1 MSTSPVA
8 ESPALPEPINLRA
21 VEDLMANRD
30 ALKTQLGRAIIGQ
43 DAVIENIWL
52 TILCGGHAL
61 LVGVPGL
68 AKTLLVRSLSRALAL
83 SFKRIQFTPDLMP
96 SDLIGT
102 NVFQPDSH
110 TFKFLPGPIF
120 CDILLADEINRTP
133 PKTQSALL
141 EAMEEH
147 QATVDGISRSLPEHF
162 FVIATQN
169 PIEYEGTF
177 PLPEAQT
184 DRFLFKIKVDYP
196 TPADELTL
204 LQQSP
209 FSGRVEDIVQPRA
222 TAADFETI
230 RREIEAIT
238 IDQTI
243 YDYTLRLVTASR
255 QSPQLALGASPRAG
269 RAWIRA
275 ARVLA
280 LLRERAFVTP
290 DDIKE
295 LAYPI
300 LRHRLV
306 RKAETEIEG
315 TTVEQVIDQLLA
327 SVEVPR

>member
-1 MSTSPVA
+1 MNSLLATR
-8 ESPALPEPINLRA
+8 ALEIRQEIRKIIVGQETV
-21 VEDLMANRD
+21 VENTLI
-30 ALKTQLGRAIIGQ
+30 ALLA
-43 DAVIENIWL
+43 
-52 TILCGGHAL
+52 GGHVIL
-61 LVGVPGL
+61 EGVPGL
-68 AKTLLVRSLSRALAL
+68 AKTLFARALAATL
-83 SFKRIQFTPDLMP
+83 SLQFRRIQFTPDLMP

-102 NVFQPDSH
+102 NVFQPDTQ
-110 TFKFLPGPIF
+110 TFKFLAGPIF
-120 CDILLADEINRTP
+120 TDVLLADEINRTP

-147 QATVDGISRSLPEHF
+147 QVTVDGVSRPLPGHF

-209 FSGRVEDIVQPRA
+209 FSRGVEETLKPVASADDF
-222 TAADFETI
+222 TAI
-230 RREIEAIT
+230 RREIEAVT
-238 IDQTI
+238 IEQSVC
-243 YDYTLRLVTASR
+243 DYVLRLLTASR
-255 QSPQLALGASPRAG
+255 QSPLLLLGASPRAG
-269 RAWIRA
+269 RSWLRA

-280 LLRERAFVTP
+280 VLRERAFVTP

-295 LAYPI
+295 LAFRV

-306 RKAETEIEG
+306 RQPETEIEG
-315 TTVEQVIDQLLA
+315 TPVESVIDQLLA

>member
-1 MSTSPVA
+1 MNSTLS
-8 ESPALPEPINLRA
+8 LRA
-21 VEDLMANRD
+21 AEIRKEIKKVIVGQETLIEKTLI
-30 ALKTQLGRAIIGQ
+30 ALLA
-43 DAVIENIWL
+43 
-52 TILCGGHAL
+52 GGHVIL
-61 LVGVPGL
+61 EGVPGL
-68 AKTLLVRSLSRALAL
+68 AKTLFARALAASL
-83 SFKRIQFTPDLMP
+83 HVSFRRIQFTPDLMP

-110 TFKFLPGPIF
+110 TFKFLPGPVF

-141 EAMEEH
+141 EAMEEK
-147 QATVDGISRSLPEHF
+147 QVTVDGTSLLLPEHF

-204 LQQSP
+204 LQQPP
-209 FSGRVEDIVQPRA
+209 FSGKVEDIVQPQA
-222 TAADFETI
+222 TAEDFATI
-230 RREIEAIT
+230 RGEIEAIT
-238 IDQTI
+238 IDQSI
-243 YDYTLRLVTASR
+243 YDYTLRLLSASR
-255 QSPQLALGASPRAG
+255 QSPMLALGASPRAG
-269 RAWIRA
+269 RNWIRA

-280 LLRERAFVTP
+280 SLRERAFVTP

-300 LRHRLV
+300 LRHRLI
-306 RKAETEIEG
+306 RKPETEIEG

>member
-1 MSTSPVA
+1 MNSTLATRAA
-8 ESPALPEPINLRA
+8 EIRQEIRKA
-21 VEDLMANRD
+21 V
-30 ALKTQLGRAIIGQ
+30 IGQ
-43 DAVIENIWL
+43 EALVEKTLIAL
-52 TILCGGHAL
+52 LAGGHVIL
-61 LVGVPGL
+61 EGVPGL
-68 AKTLLVRSLSRALAL
+68 AKTLFARALAASL
-83 SFKRIQFTPDLMP
+83 QVTFRRIQFTPDLMP
-96 SDLIGT
+96 ADLIGT

-120 CDILLADEINRTP
+120 ADILLADEINRTP

-147 QATVDGISRSLPEHF
+147 QATVDGVSHPLPEHF

-196 TPADELTL
+196 TPADEMIL
-204 LQQSP
+204 LQQPP
-209 FSGRVEDIVQPRA
+209 FSRKVEDIVQPRA
-222 TAADFETI
+222 SVEDFAAM
-230 RREIEAIT
+230 RREIET
-238 IDQTI
+238 VVLDQSI
-243 YDYTLRLVTASR
+243 YDYVLRLVTASR

-280 LLRERAFVTP
+280 ALRERAFVTP

-295 LAYPI
+295 LAYPV

-315 TTVEQVIDQLLA
+315 IAVEQIIDQLLA

>member
-1 MSTSPVA
+1 MNSILAT
-8 ESPALPEPINLRA
+8 RA
-21 VEDLMANRD
+21 AAIRQEIRKV
-30 ALKTQLGRAIIGQ
+30 IIGQ
-43 DAVIENIWL
+43 ETPVEKTLIAL
-52 TILCGGHAL
+52 LAGGHVIL
-61 LVGVPGL
+61 EGVPGL
-68 AKTLLVRSLSRALAL
+68 AKTLFARTLAATLHL

-102 NVFQPDSH
+102 NVFQPDTH

-120 CDILLADEINRTP
+120 ADILLADEINRTP

-147 QATVDGISRSLPEHF
+147 QVTVDGVSRPLPDHF

-196 TPADELTL
+196 TPADEMTL
-204 LQQSP
+204 LQSSP
-209 FSGRVEDIVQPRA
+209 YARPVAEVVQPQTSA
-222 TAADFETI
+222 DDFAAI
-230 RREIEAIT
+230 RREIEAVT

-243 YDYTLRLVTASR
+243 YDYVLRLVSTSR
-255 QSPQLALGASPRAG
+255 QSPLLALGASPRAG
-269 RAWIRA
+269 RNWIKA

-280 LLRERAFVTP
+280 SLRERNFITP

-306 RKAETEIEG
+306 RKPETEIEG
-315 TTVEQVIDQLLA
+315 TMVEQVIDQLLA

>member
-1 MSTSPVA
+1 MNSLLATRAA
-8 ESPALPEPINLRA
+8 EIRQEIKKVIVGQETLVEKTLIALLA
-21 VEDLMANRD
+21 
-30 ALKTQLGRAIIGQ
+30 
-43 DAVIENIWL
+43 
-52 TILCGGHAL
+52 GGHVIL
-61 LVGVPGL
+61 EGVPGL
-68 AKTLLVRSLSRALAL
+68 AKTLFARALAASL
-83 SFKRIQFTPDLMP
+83 QVTFKRIQFTPDLMP

-102 NVFQPDSH
+102 NIFQPGTN
-110 TFKFLPGPIF
+110 TFKFLSGPIF
-120 CDILLADEINRTP
+120 ADILLADEINRTP

-147 QATVDGISRSLPEHF
+147 QATVDGVVHALPEHF

-196 TPADELTL
+196 TPADEMTL
-204 LQQSP
+204 HQQRP
-209 FSGRVEDIVQPRA
+209 FSSRVEDIVQPKA
-222 TAADFETI
+222 SPADFAAI
-230 RREIEAIT
+230 RDEIAAVT

-243 YDYTLRLVTASR
+243 YDYTLRLLIASR
-255 QSPQLALGASPRAG
+255 QSPQLSLGASPRAG
-269 RAWIRA
+269 RAWLKA

-280 LLRERAFVTP
+280 ALRERTFVTP

-295 LAYPI
+295 LAYPV

-306 RKAETEIEG
+306 RTPETEIEG

>member
-1 MSTSPVA
+1 MNSTLATRAA
-8 ESPALPEPINLRA
+8 EIRQEIRKVIVGQEAL
-21 VEDLMANRD
+21 VEKTLI
-30 ALKTQLGRAIIGQ
+30 ALLA
-43 DAVIENIWL
+43 
-52 TILCGGHAL
+52 GGHVIL
-61 LVGVPGL
+61 EGVPGL
-68 AKTLLVRSLSRALAL
+68 AKTLFARALAASL
-83 SFKRIQFTPDLMP
+83 QVSFKRIQFTPDLMP

-110 TFKFLPGPIF
+110 TFKFLAGPLF
-120 CDILLADEINRTP
+120 ADILLADEINRTP

-147 QATVDGISRSLPEHF
+147 QATVDGVSYPLPEHF

-196 TPADELTL
+196 TPSDELIL
-204 LQQSP
+204 LQQAP
-209 FSGRVEDIVQPRA
+209 FSRKVEEVVQPRA
-222 TAADFETI
+222 TAEDFSQI
-230 RREIEAIT
+230 RREIETVT
-238 IDQTI
+238 IEPSI
-243 YDYTLRLVTASR
+243 YDYTLRLLLASR

-269 RAWIRA
+269 RAWVKA

-280 LLRERAFVTP
+280 ALRERGFVTP

-300 LRHRLV
+300 LRHRLI

-315 TTVEQVIDQLLA
+315 ITVEQVIDQLLA

>member
-1 MSTSPVA
+1 MNSTLS
-8 ESPALPEPINLRA
+8 LRA
-21 VEDLMANRD
+21 AEIRQEIKKVIVGQESLIEKTLI
-30 ALKTQLGRAIIGQ
+30 ALLA
-43 DAVIENIWL
+43 
-52 TILCGGHAL
+52 GGHVIL
-61 LVGVPGL
+61 EGVPGL
-68 AKTLLVRSLSRALAL
+68 AKTLFARALAASL
-83 SFKRIQFTPDLMP
+83 HVSFRRIQFTPDLMP

-102 NVFQPDSH
+102 NVFQPDSS

-141 EAMEEH
+141 EAMEEK
-147 QATVDGISRSLPEHF
+147 QVTVDGTTLLLPEHF

-196 TPADELTL
+196 TPADELAL
-204 LQQSP
+204 LQQPP
-209 FSGRVEDIVQPRA
+209 FTGKVEDIVQPRA
-222 TAADFETI
+222 TAEDFAVI
-230 RREIEAIT
+230 RQEIESVT

-243 YDYTLRLVTASR
+243 YDYTLRLLTASR
-255 QSPQLALGASPRAG
+255 QSPLVALGASPRAG
-269 RAWIRA
+269 RNWIRA

-280 LLRERAFVTP
+280 SLRERAFVTP

-295 LAYPI
+295 LAYPV
-300 LRHRLV
+300 LRHRLI
-306 RKAETEIEG
+306 RKPETEIEG

>member
-1 MSTSPVA
+1 MNSTLATRAA
-8 ESPALPEPINLRA
+8 EIRQEIG
-21 VEDLMANRD
+21 
-30 ALKTQLGRAIIGQ
+30 KAIIGQ
-43 DAVIENIWL
+43 EALVEKTLIAL
-52 TILCGGHAL
+52 LAGGHVIL
-61 LVGVPGL
+61 EGVPGL
-68 AKTLLVRSLSRALAL
+68 AKTLFARALAASLHL

-96 SDLIGT
+96 ADLIGT
-102 NVFQPDSH
+102 NVFHPDSH

-120 CDILLADEINRTP
+120 ADILLADEINRTP

-147 QATVDGISRSLPEHF
+147 QATVDGVSHPLPDHF

-196 TPADELTL
+196 TPADELVL
-204 LQQSP
+204 LQQPP
-209 FSGRVEDIVQPRA
+209 FSRQVEEIVKPRA
-222 TAADFETI
+222 SAEDFIAI
-230 RREIEAIT
+230 RREIEAVT
-238 IDQTI
+238 VDASI
-243 YDYTLRLVTASR
+243 YDYTLRLLTASR

-280 LLRERAFVTP
+280 ALRERGFVTP

-295 LAYPI
+295 LAYPV
-300 LRHRLV
+300 LRHRLI

-315 TTVEQVIDQLLA
+315 IAIEPIIDQLLA

>member
-1 MSTSPVA
+1 MS
-8 ESPALPEPINLRA
+8 
-21 VEDLMANRD
+21 
-30 ALKTQLGRAIIGQ
+30 LKF
-43 DAVIENIWL
+43 
-52 TILCGGHAL
+52 
-61 LVGVPGL
+61 
-68 AKTLLVRSLSRALAL
+68 S
-83 SFKRIQFTPDLMP
+83 RIQFTPDLMP

-110 TFKFLPGPIF
+110 TFKFLPGPVF

-141 EAMEEH
+141 EAMEEK
-147 QATVDGISRSLPEHF
+147 QVTVDGTSLLLPEHF

-204 LQQSP
+204 LQQPP
-209 FSGRVEDIVQPRA
+209 FTGKVEEIVQPRA
-222 TAADFETI
+222 TAEDFAII
-230 RREIEAIT
+230 RNEIEAIT

-243 YDYTLRLVTASR
+243 YDYTLRLLTASR
-255 QSPQLALGASPRAG
+255 QSPLVALGASPRAG
-269 RAWIRA
+269 RNWIRA

-280 LLRERAFVTP
+280 SLRERAFVTP

-300 LRHRLV
+300 LRHRLI
-306 RKAETEIEG
+306 RKPETEIEG

>member
-1 MSTSPVA
+1 MNSLLATRAA
-8 ESPALPEPINLRA
+8 EIRQEIKK
-21 VEDLMANRD
+21 V
-30 ALKTQLGRAIIGQ
+30 IVGQ
-43 DAVIENIWL
+43 ETVIENTLIAL
-52 TILCGGHAL
+52 LAGGHVIL
-61 LVGVPGL
+61 EGVPGL
-68 AKTLLVRSLSRALAL
+68 AKTLFARALAATLDL
-83 SFKRIQFTPDLMP
+83 SFRRIQFTPDLMP

-102 NVFQPDSH
+102 NVFQLDSQ

-120 CDILLADEINRTP
+120 ADILLADEINRTP

-147 QATVDGISRSLPEHF
+147 QATVDGVSRPLPENF

-184 DRFLFKIKVDYP
+184 DRFLFKIRVDYP

-204 LQQSP
+204 FQQTP
-209 FSGRVEDIVQPRA
+209 FSRRAEDVIQPKASVEDF
-222 TAADFETI
+222 AAI
-230 RREIEAIT
+230 RREIEAVT
-238 IDQTI
+238 IEPGI
-243 YDYTLRLVTASR
+243 YDYVLRLVTASR
-255 QSPQLALGASPRAG
+255 QSPQLLLGASPRAG

-280 LLRERAFVTP
+280 ALRERAFVTP

-295 LAYPI
+295 LSYPI

-306 RKAETEIEG
+306 RQPETEIEG
-315 TTVEQVIDQLLA
+315 TPVERVIDQLLA

>member
-1 MSTSPVA
+1 MNSILS
-8 ESPALPEPINLRA
+8 LRA
-21 VEDLMANRD
+21 AEIRQEIKKVIVGQESLVEKTLV
-30 ALKTQLGRAIIGQ
+30 ALLA
-43 DAVIENIWL
+43 
-52 TILCGGHAL
+52 GGHVIL
-61 LVGVPGL
+61 EGVPGL
-68 AKTLLVRSLSRALAL
+68 AKTLFARALAATL
-83 SFKRIQFTPDLMP
+83 DVSFRRIQFTPDLMP

-102 NVFQPDSH
+102 NVFQPD
-110 TFKFLPGPIF
+110 TQQFKFLPGPIF

-147 QATVDGISRSLPEHF
+147 QVTVDGASRELPRHF

-204 LQQSP
+204 LRQAP
-209 FSGRVEDIVQPRA
+209 FTAPVEQLVQPRA
-222 TAADFETI
+222 TAEDFAKI
-230 RREIEAIT
+230 RQEIEAVT
-238 IDQTI
+238 IDRSI
-243 YDYTLRLVTASR
+243 YDYTLKLLTASR
-255 QSPQLALGASPRAG
+255 QSPLVALGASPRAG
-269 RAWIRA
+269 RNWIRA

-280 LLRERAFVTP
+280 SLRERAFVTP

-300 LRHRLV
+300 LRHRLI
-306 RKAETEIEG
+306 RHAETEIEG

>member
-1 MSTSPVA
+1 MNSTLATRAA
-8 ESPALPEPINLRA
+8 EIRREIKK
-21 VEDLMANRD
+21 V
-30 ALKTQLGRAIIGQ
+30 IIGQ
-43 DAVIENIWL
+43 ETLVEMTLIAL
-52 TILCGGHAL
+52 LAGGHVIL
-61 LVGVPGL
+61 EGVPGL
-68 AKTLLVRSLSRALAL
+68 AKTLFARVLAASLHL

-102 NVFQPDSH
+102 NVFQPDAH

-147 QATVDGISRSLPEHF
+147 QATVDGTLRPLPEHF

-196 TPADELTL
+196 TPADEMTL
-204 LQQSP
+204 LQTSP
-209 FSGRVEDIVQPRA
+209 YSGKVEDIIQPVA
-222 TAADFETI
+222 SAEDFAII
-230 RREIEAIT
+230 RQEIAAIT
-238 IDQTI
+238 VDQTI
-243 YDYTLRLVTASR
+243 YDYTLRLLTASR
-255 QSPQLALGASPRAG
+255 QSPLLALGASPRAG
-269 RAWIRA
+269 RGWIKA

-280 LLRERAFVTP
+280 SLRERAFITP

-295 LAYPI
+295 LAYPV

-306 RKAETEIEG
+306 RTAETEIEG
-315 TTVEQVIDQLLA
+315 TTIEQVIDQLLA

>member
-1 MSTSPVA
+1 MNSTLATRAA
-8 ESPALPEPINLRA
+8 EIRQEIKK
-21 VEDLMANRD
+21 V
-30 ALKTQLGRAIIGQ
+30 IVGQ
-43 DAVIENIWL
+43 EAVIEKTLIAFL
-52 TILCGGHAL
+52 AGGHVIL
-61 LVGVPGL
+61 EGVPGL
-68 AKTLLVRSLSRALAL
+68 AKTLLARSLAASLRVG
-83 SFKRIQFTPDLMP
+83 FKRIQFTPDLMP

-102 NVFQPDSH
+102 NVFQPDIH

-120 CDILLADEINRTP
+120 TDILLADEINRTP

-147 QATVDGISRSLPEHF
+147 QATVDGVSHPLPEHF

-184 DRFLFKIKVDYP
+184 DRFLFKIRIDYP
-196 TPADELTL
+196 TAADELTL
-204 LQQSP
+204 LQQAP
-209 FSGRVEDIVQPRA
+209 FSSRVEDLIQP
-222 TAADFETI
+222 TAAGADFAAI
-230 RREIEAIT
+230 KREIEVIT
-238 IDQTI
+238 VEQSI
-243 YDYTLRLVTASR
+243 YDYTLRLLIASR

-269 RAWIRA
+269 RGWIRA

-280 LLRERAFVTP
+280 ALRERAFVTP

-306 RKAETEIEG
+306 RQAETEIEG
-315 TTVEQVIDQLLA
+315 TRVEQVIDQLLA

>member
-1 MSTSPVA
+1 MNSTLATRAA
-8 ESPALPEPINLRA
+8 ELRQEIKKVIVGQEAVVEKTLIALLA
-21 VEDLMANRD
+21 
-30 ALKTQLGRAIIGQ
+30 
-43 DAVIENIWL
+43 
-52 TILCGGHAL
+52 GGHVIL
-61 LVGVPGL
+61 EGVPGL
-68 AKTLLVRSLSRALAL
+68 AKTLFARALAASL
-83 SFKRIQFTPDLMP
+83 HLNFRRIQFTPDLMP

-102 NVFQPDSH
+102 NVFQPDTQ
-110 TFKFLPGPIF
+110 TFKFLNGPIF
-120 CDILLADEINRTP
+120 ADILLADEINRTP

-147 QATVDGISRSLPEHF
+147 QATVDGVSRALPEHF

-184 DRFLFKIKVDYP
+184 DRFIFKIKVDYP
-196 TPADELTL
+196 TPADELVL
-204 LQQSP
+204 LQQAP
-209 FSGRVEDIVQPRA
+209 FARKVEEIIAPKV
-222 TAADFETI
+222 TAEDFVAI
-230 RREIEAIT
+230 RREIETVT

-243 YDYTLRLVTASR
+243 YDYTLRLLIASR

-280 LLRERAFVTP
+280 CLRERAFVTP

-306 RKAETEIEG
+306 RQAETEIEG

-327 SVEVPR
+327 SVDVPR

>member
-1 MSTSPVA
+1 VGQ
-8 ESPALPEPINLRA
+8 EAL
-21 VEDLMANRD
+21 VEKTLI
-30 ALKTQLGRAIIGQ
+30 ALLA
-43 DAVIENIWL
+43 
-52 TILCGGHAL
+52 GGHVIL
-61 LVGVPGL
+61 EGVPGL
-68 AKTLLVRSLSRALAL
+68 AKTLFARALAASL
-83 SFKRIQFTPDLMP
+83 DLTFKRIQFTPDLMP
-96 SDLIGT
+96 ADLIGT

-120 CDILLADEINRTP
+120 ADILLADEINRTP

-147 QATVDGISRSLPEHF
+147 QATVDGVSHPLPEHF

-184 DRFLFKIKVDYP
+184 DRFIFKIKVDYP
-196 TPADELTL
+196 TPADELLL
-204 LQQSP
+204 LQQPP
-209 FSGRVEDIVQPRA
+209 FSRQVEEIVRPRA
-222 TAADFETI
+222 TAEDFATI
-230 RREIEAIT
+230 RREIETVT
-238 IDQTI
+238 IEHSI
-243 YDYTLRLVTASR
+243 YEYTLRLVTASR
-255 QSPQLALGASPRAG
+255 QSPLLALGASPRAG

-280 LLRERAFVTP
+280 SLRERTFVTP

-295 LAYPI
+295 LAHSI

-306 RKAETEIEG
+306 RTAETEIEG
-315 TTVEQVIDQLLA
+315 ITIEQVIDQLLA

>member
-1 MSTSPVA
+1 MNSLLATRSA
-8 ESPALPEPINLRA
+8 EIRQEIRKVIVGQETVVENTLIALLA
-21 VEDLMANRD
+21 
-30 ALKTQLGRAIIGQ
+30 
-43 DAVIENIWL
+43 
-52 TILCGGHAL
+52 GGHVIL
-61 LVGVPGL
+61 EGVPGL
-68 AKTLLVRSLSRALAL
+68 AKTLFGRALAATL
-83 SFKRIQFTPDLMP
+83 ALNFRRIQFTPDLMP
-96 SDLIGT
+96 SDLVGT
-102 NVFQPDSH
+102 NVFQPDTQ
-110 TFKFLPGPIF
+110 TFKFLPGPVF
-120 CDILLADEINRTP
+120 ADILLADEINRTP

-147 QATVDGISRSLPEHF
+147 QVTVDGVSRPLPPHF

-184 DRFLFKIKVDYP
+184 DRFIFKIKVDYP

-204 LQQSP
+204 LQQAP
-209 FSGRVEDIVQPRA
+209 FPTGVEELVRPVA
-222 TAADFETI
+222 SVADFAAI
-230 RREIEAIT
+230 RKEIEAVT
-238 IDQTI
+238 IEPSL

-255 QSPQLALGASPRAG
+255 QSPQLLLGASPRAG
-269 RAWIRA
+269 RAWLRA

-280 LLRERAFVTP
+280 SLRQRTFVTP

-306 RKAETEIEG
+306 RQPETEIEG
-315 TTVEQVIDQLLA
+315 TPVERVIDQLLA